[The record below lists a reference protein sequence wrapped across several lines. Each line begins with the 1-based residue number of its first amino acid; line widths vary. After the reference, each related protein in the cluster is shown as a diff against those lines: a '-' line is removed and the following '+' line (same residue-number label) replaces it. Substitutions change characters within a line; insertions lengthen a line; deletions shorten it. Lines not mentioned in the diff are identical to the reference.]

1 MEQQIEDILESST
14 TLSHSGRE
22 WPLGTGRDEG
32 RDSGGSGERT
42 ALQALAWFL
51 GFLVSQCSCLPR

>member
-42 ALQALAWFL
+42 STP
-51 GFLVSQCSCLPR
+51 GSCLVPGLSHFSV